1 MPPHPTLTGG
11 LPAAADGTDLRACRD
26 GRCEVQV
33 SPHDRIP
40 APSGMGID
48 TITVTAIT
56 ADGITLTGTGPGTV
70 VSVGWGGPGETS
82 YLNDL
87 AITLV
92 AVADGRAVLRIK
104 RRSR

>member
-1 MPPHPTLTGG
+1 
-11 LPAAADGTDLRACRD
+11 
-26 GRCEVQV
+26 
-33 SPHDRIP
+33 
-40 APSGMGID
+40 MGID